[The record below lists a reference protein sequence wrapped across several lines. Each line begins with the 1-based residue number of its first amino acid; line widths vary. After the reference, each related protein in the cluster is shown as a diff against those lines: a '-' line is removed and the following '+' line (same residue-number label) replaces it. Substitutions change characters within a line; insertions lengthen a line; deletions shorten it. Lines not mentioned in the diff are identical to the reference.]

1 MFKKSLSGLIFFAF
15 SLKVFSGEIY
25 EEFPDKVDP
34 NQKYVFYSHG
44 YIVEG
49 GNERPVHPR
58 WGVYDFPSVKE
69 GLGDK
74 SYNLIAYHRHKDSNS
89 LEYAKNLA
97 NEVNSLIE
105 VGVPAENITLV
116 GFSRGG
122 AITIIAS
129 NELKNEKVNFV
140 ILAGCAGL
148 IKSNP
153 KIQLYGRVLSI
164 YETSDQVGSCNFL
177 RERSNGVESFSEI
190 AISTGKEHGAFYLPK
205 EEWMVPLKQ
214 WFGATAR

>member
-1 MFKKSLSGLIFFAF
+1 MFKYCLSGLIFLAF
-15 SLKVFSGEIY
+15 SLNVFSNEIY
-25 EEFPDKVDP
+25 TDFPNKVDS

-49 GNERPVHPR
+49 ENERPVHPR

-69 GLGDK
+69 SLSDN
-74 SYNLIAYHRHKDSNS
+74 SYNLVAHHRHKNTNS
-89 LEYAKNLA
+89 FEYAKKLA
-97 NEVNSLIE
+97 KEVNSLIE
-105 VGVPAENITLV
+105 AGVPPENITLV

-129 NELKNEKVNFV
+129 NELRNEKVNFA

-148 IKSNP
+148 IKTNP

-164 YETSDQVGSCNFL
+164 FETSDQVGSCNFL
-177 RERSNGVESFSEI
+177 KERSNGIKSFSEI
-190 AISTGKEHGAFYLPK
+190 AISTGKEHGAFYLPR
-205 EEWMVPLKQ
+205 EEWVAPLKQ
-214 WFGATAR
+214 WMGATTK